1 MVDYPTDFAIPQP
14 SGTFGAYCAGGH
26 RDVEGWLEPSILTA
40 ITGFI
45 AFQRAAGLPAT
56 FAEIGVHH
64 GRFYLGL
71 ALAMGASSR
80 GVAIDVFE
88 AQHLNPD
95 GSGKGNR
102 QAFVSNMARLNV
114 AADRQT
120 IIAHDSRLVSPQQV
134 ISALGG
140 QHVSI
145 FSVDGAHTVE
155 YTISD
160 LELAAATI
168 AECGI
173 IIVDDLFNA
182 RWPGVIDGVLQW
194 LRSKA
199 GTFEMVVYGDNK
211 GFIARS
217 AVASAYRQML
227 VSGPARRFGAFHPVV
242 FAGRPSLFARFADP
256 RAAFPLGSDAEGAPE
271 GRVDFCKGGAGAPL
285 LGEGWAMP
293 EKGGVWSIRREAKVA
308 LPTSYV
314 ARAAT
319 PLTITLQAFVPDG
332 ETQRLTVSAGG
343 RSVFSEGVK
352 TGVHT
357 IMLGREELKRAG
369 AQGAERIELTFGVER
384 LFIPSAFSLGSDNR
398 ELGIRLVCCDA

>member
-1 MVDYPTDFAIPQP
+1 MLDYPTDFAIPQP
-14 SGTFGAYCAGGH
+14 SGMFGAYCAGGH

-40 ITGFI
+40 VTAFI

-71 ALAMGASSR
+71 ALAMGASGR

-102 QAFVSNMARLNV
+102 QAFVANMARLNV

-120 IIAHDSRLVSPQQV
+120 IIANDSRLVSPQQV
-134 ISALGG
+134 ISGLGG
-140 QHVSI
+140 QRVAI

-168 AECGI
+168 ADAGI

-194 LRSKA
+194 LRSNA
-199 GTFEMVVYGDNK
+199 GAFEMVVYGDNK

-217 AVASAYRQML
+217 AVAAAYRDML
-227 VSGPARRFGAFHPVV
+227 IAGPAQRFGAFQPVV
-242 FAGRPSLFARFADP
+242 FAGRPSLFARFTDP
-256 RAAFPLGSDAEGAPE
+256 RAVFPLGSDAEGAPE
-271 GRVDFCKGGAGAPL
+271 GRVNFGKGGQGVPL
-285 LGEGWAMP
+285 LGEGWGMP
-293 EKGGVWSIRREAKVA
+293 EQGGVWSIRREAKVA
-308 LPTSYV
+308 LPSSYV
-314 ARAAT
+314 ARAAN
-319 PLTITLQAFVPDG
+319 PLTITLQALVPDG

-343 RSVFSEGVK
+343 RSAFSAAVK
-352 TGVHT
+352 NGLHT
-357 IMLGREELKRAG
+357 IVLGREELTSAAQAG
-369 AQGAERIELTFGVER
+369 ERIELTFGVER
-384 LFIPSAFSLGSDNR
+384 LFVPSAFRLGSDNR
-398 ELGIRLVCCDA
+398 ELGVRLVCCDA